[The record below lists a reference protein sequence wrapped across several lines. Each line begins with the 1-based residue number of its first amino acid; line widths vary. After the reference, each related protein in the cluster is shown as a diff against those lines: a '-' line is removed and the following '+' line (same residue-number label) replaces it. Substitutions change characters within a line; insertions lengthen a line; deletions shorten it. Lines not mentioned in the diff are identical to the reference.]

1 MDFDATATARRAL
14 WIGGGQWAGKSTVA
28 VNLALRHGLTAY
40 LYDRHDARG
49 HDDRRIADRVRRGK
63 HPSGPDAETI
73 WLGSEPARM
82 AADTLAAF
90 PRRFAWVLDDL
101 SALVPGR
108 RVVAEGWGLR
118 AELVAPVVDSLE
130 QMAVLVPTAEFRTHQ
145 IARLPRARAVAA
157 GVSDPERA
165 LRNRWARDE
174 LVAADAVAQAERLG
188 VRVIRVDGSLDGD
201 RLTDLVAEHFA
212 PYL

>member
-1 MDFDATATARRAL
+1 MEFDATATARRTL

-49 HDDRRIADRVRRGK
+49 HDDRRIADRVRRGE
-63 HPSGPDAETI
+63 PPAGPDPETT
-73 WLGSEPARM
+73 WVRTDPARM

-90 PRRFAWVLDDL
+90 SRRFDWVLDDL

-118 AELVAPVVDSLE
+118 PELVAPVVESLR
-130 QMAVLVPTAEFRTHQ
+130 QLVVLVPTAEFRAHQ
-145 IARLPRARAVAA
+145 IDRLPRARAVAT

-174 LVAADAVAQAERLG
+174 LVAADAVVQAERLG
-188 VRVIRVDGSLDGD
+188 VRVIRVDGSLHGD
-201 RLTDLVAEHFA
+201 QLTDLVAEHFA
-212 PYL
+212 AYL

>member
-28 VNLALRHGLTAY
+28 VTLALRHGLTAY

-49 HDDRRIADRVRRGK
+49 HDDRRIADRVRRGE
-63 HPSGPDAETI
+63 PPAGPDPETT
-73 WLGSEPARM
+73 WVRTDPTRM

-118 AELVAPVVDSLE
+118 PELVAPVVDSVR
-130 QMAVLVPTAEFRTHQ
+130 QMVVLAPTDEFRAHQ
-145 IARLPRARAVAA
+145 MARLPRASFAVP
-157 GVSDPERA
+157 GLRDPDQA

-174 LVAADAVAQAERLG
+174 LVTADAVAQAERLG
-188 VRVIRVDGSLDGD
+188 VRVIPVDGTLDGD
-201 RLTDLVAEHFA
+201 QLTDLVAEQFA
-212 PYL
+212 AYL